1 MNNYIVS
8 VGTANPGKGI
18 SQEKISKFMVN
29 AHGLDQQE
37 SRKLN
42 FLYKHSGIH
51 SRHSALED
59 FDQQDHQDFSFFPK
73 NKTLEPFP
81 GTASRMDV
89 YRKTAPIIAAAAI
102 EDCLAKSQNHI
113 SSISHLIIVSCT
125 GMYAPG
131 LEIDLIHKLGMKESV
146 ERYAIHFMGCYAA
159 FTGLKMAD
167 RICDSDPNARVLM
180 VSVELCTL
188 HFQKDYNED
197 NLLSNA
203 LFGDGAAAALI
214 AKEPKGIKIQ
224 DYQSNLYQ
232 EGENDMAWGI
242 GDFGFEM
249 KLSKYIPD
257 LLEKGIQK
265 LKRSLE
271 ERFNIAQIKNF
282 AIHPGGIQILN
293 KVEKAFGIQPE
304 QNKHAHE
311 VLKQYGNMSS
321 ATILFVLMALMD
333 DPDLKGQIL
342 AMGFGPGLTLETLL
356 LDKI

>member
-1 MNNYIVS
+1 
-8 VGTANPGKGI
+8 
-18 SQEKISKFMVN
+18 MVN

-42 FLYKHSGIH
+42 FIYKHSGIQ

-59 FDQQDHQDFSFFPK
+59 FDQQDFRDFTFFPK
-73 NKTLEPFP
+73 NESLEPFP
-81 GTASRMDV
+81 STKARMDV
-89 YRKTAPIIAAAAI
+89 YRRVAPEIASEAI
-102 EDCLAKSQNHI
+102 QDCLDKSNTPI
-113 SSISHLIIVSCT
+113 SSITHLIIVSCT

-131 LEIDLIHKLGMKESV
+131 LEIDLIHRLGLNPAV

-159 FTGLKMAD
+159 FNGLKMAD
-167 RICDSDPNARVLM
+167 RICDSDPKAKVLM
-180 VSVELCTL
+180 VAVELCTL
-188 HFQKDYNED
+188 HFQKAYNED

-203 LFGDGAAAALI
+203 IFGDGAAAALVSR
-214 AKEPKGIKIQ
+214 EPKGIRIR

-242 GDFGFEM
+242 GDSGFEM

-257 LLEKGIQK
+257 LLEKGIQI
-265 LKRSLE
+265 LKENLE
-271 ERFNIAQIKNF
+271 QRFNISRIKHF

-293 KVEKAFGIQPE
+293 KVEKALGIQQE
-304 QNKHAHE
+304 QNKHSHE
-311 VLKQYGNMSS
+311 VLRRYGNMSS
-321 ATILFVLMALMD
+321 ATILFVLALMLD
-333 DPDLKGQIL
+333 DPDPKGDVL

>member
-18 SQEKISKFMVN
+18 SQEKISKFMIN

-42 FLYKHSGIH
+42 FVYKHSGIH

-59 FDQQDHQDFSFFPK
+59 FDQQDYRDFSFFPK

-102 EDCLAKSQNHI
+102 EDCLAKSETNI

-131 LEIDLIHKLGMKESV
+131 LEIDLIHRLGMKDSV
-146 ERYAIHFMGCYAA
+146 ERYAIQFMGCYAA

-167 RICDSDPNARVLM
+167 RICDSDPNAKVLM

-214 AKEPKGIKIQ
+214 AKEPKGMKIK
-224 DYQSNLYQ
+224 DYESSLYQ
-232 EGENDMAWGI
+232 EGQQEMAWGI

-257 LLEKGIQK
+257 LLEKGIHR
-265 LKRSLE
+265 LKHNLE
-271 ERFNIAQIKNF
+271 KRFNLSLIRHF

-293 KVEKAFGIQPE
+293 KVEKALGIAPE
-304 QNKHAHE
+304 QNRHAHA
-311 VLKQYGNMSS
+311 VLRRYGNMSS
-321 ATILFVLMALMD
+321 ATILFVIMALLE
-333 DPDLKGQIL
+333 DPFLQGPVL

-356 LDKI
+356 LDKV

>member
-1 MNNYIVS
+1 MDNYIIS
-8 VGTANPGKGI
+8 IGTANPGP
-18 SQEKISKFMVN
+18 SVPQEKISKFMIN

-37 SRKLN
+37 GRKLQ

-51 SRHSALED
+51 SRHSALDD
-59 FDQQDHQDFSFFPK
+59 FDQQDCRNFSFFP
-73 NKTLEPFP
+73 NSENLEPFP
-81 GTASRMDV
+81 TTKARMDV
-89 YRKTAPIIAAAAI
+89 YRRIAPRIASEAVR
-102 EDCLAKSQNHI
+102 DCLEKSN
-113 SSISHLIIVSCT
+113 SSISSVTHLIIVSCT

-131 LEIDLIHKLGMKESV
+131 LEIDLIHRLGMKGAV

-167 RICDSDPNARVLM
+167 RICDSDPRAKVLV

-188 HFQKDYNED
+188 HFQKDYTED

-203 LFGDGAAAALI
+203 LFADGAAAALI
-214 AKEPKGIKIQ
+214 SKEPKGIKIQ

-249 KLSKYIPD
+249 KLSKYIPG
-257 LLEKGIQK
+257 LLEKGIHQ
-265 LKRSLE
+265 LKEGLE
-271 ERFNIAQIKNF
+271 ERFTISQIQNF
-282 AIHPGGIQILN
+282 AIHPGGMQILN
-293 KVEKAFGIQPE
+293 KVEKAFGVQPE

-311 VLKQYGNMSS
+311 TLKHYGNMSS
-321 ATILFVLMALMD
+321 ATILFVLMGIMD
-333 DPDLKGQIL
+333 DPSLQGRVL

>member
-8 VGTANPGKGI
+8 VGTANPGPAI
-18 SQEKISKFMVN
+18 SQEKIGKFMVT

-37 SRKLN
+37 ARKLN
-42 FLYKHSGIH
+42 FIYKHSGIQT
-51 SRHSALED
+51 RHSALED
-59 FDQQDHQDFSFFPK
+59 FDQLDHRDFSFFPK
-73 NKTLEPFP
+73 NKMLEPFP
-81 GTASRMDV
+81 GTKARMDV
-89 YRKTAPIIAAAAI
+89 YRQVAPQLATTAI
-102 EDCLAKSQNHI
+102 EDCLAKSNTPI
-113 SSISHLIIVSCT
+113 SSITHLVIVSCT

-131 LEIDLIHKLGMKESV
+131 LEIDLIHKLKMRESV

-159 FTGLKMAD
+159 FNGLKMAD
-167 RICDSDPNARVLM
+167 RICDSDPRAKVLM
-180 VSVELCTL
+180 VAVELCTL
-188 HFQKDYNED
+188 HFQKEYNED

-214 AKEPKGIKIQ
+214 AKEPTGISIQ

-257 LLEKGIQK
+257 LLEKGIQI
-265 LKRSLE
+265 LKRNLE
-271 ERFNIAQIKNF
+271 EKFNISLTEHF
-282 AIHPGGIQILN
+282 AIHPGGIQIL
-293 KVEKAFGIQPE
+293 KRVEKALGIQPE

-311 VLKQYGNMSS
+311 VLRQYGNMSS
-321 ATILFVLMALMD
+321 ATILFVISALME
-333 DPDLKGQIL
+333 DPAVKGNVL

-356 LDKI
+356 LNKI